1 MGQRADLASHI
12 FAWGRKDNMKSCV
25 GARENNGGRFQERF
39 GVVRTKEASYQDCRR
54 TKLSRLKSELMCQLR
69 RSSKHVAFVFLVLF
83 LAVSSLEFP
92 VLRSIF
98 TWAKET
104 LIMNGT
110 TRWTESSEG
119 VHSSSWQS

>member
-12 FAWGRKDNMKSCV
+12 FAWGRKDNMKSCI

-39 GVVRTKEASYQDCRR
+39 GVVRTKEASYRDCRR

-92 VLRSIF
+92 VEKFLATCAR
-98 TWAKET
+98 ET
-104 LIMNGT
+104 LINE
-110 TRWTESSEG
+110 WDA
-119 VHSSSWQS
+119 Q

>member
-1 MGQRADLASHI
+1 
-12 FAWGRKDNMKSCV
+12 
-25 GARENNGGRFQERF
+25 
-39 GVVRTKEASYQDCRR
+39 VRTKEASYRDCRR

-110 TRWTESSEG
+110 TTCIRAFIIWMKETDK
-119 VHSSSWQS
+119 